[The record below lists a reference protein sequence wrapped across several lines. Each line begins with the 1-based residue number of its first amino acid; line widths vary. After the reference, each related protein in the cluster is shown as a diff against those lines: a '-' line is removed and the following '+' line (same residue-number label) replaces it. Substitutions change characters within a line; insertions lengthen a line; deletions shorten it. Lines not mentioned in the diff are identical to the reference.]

1 MLALAILFVS
11 AASALPVHHPEPVLP
26 SGWSTAPGLPF
37 ADDEGL
43 TFTVSLKQQGQDYIR
58 AAAVSV
64 SSPSSPAYSPS
75 SPAYSPSSPAYSPTS
90 PAYSPS
96 SPAYSPTSPAYS
108 PSSPAYSP
116 TSPAYSPTSP
126 AYVLYRST
134 VHRVLFVRPFE

>member
-64 SSPSSPAYSPS
+64 SSPSSPAYGMYLSQKSIDAMTAPLDADVAVVQRWVQS
-75 SPAYSPSSPAYSPTS
+75 VDGCISQLQRGVITLTCKIASATELLGGSTS
-90 PAYSPS
+90 F
-96 SPAYSPTSPAYS
+96 
-108 PSSPAYSP
+108 
-116 TSPAYSPTSP
+116 
-126 AYVLYRST
+126 RR
-134 VHRVLFVRPFE
+134 VHNQATGHSW